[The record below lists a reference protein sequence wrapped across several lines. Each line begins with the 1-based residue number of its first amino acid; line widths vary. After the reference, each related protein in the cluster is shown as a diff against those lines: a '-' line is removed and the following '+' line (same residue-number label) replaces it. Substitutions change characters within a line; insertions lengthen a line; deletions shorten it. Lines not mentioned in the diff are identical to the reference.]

1 MAPSL
6 GATNMV
12 VKSPAIN
19 WSETAPAEKVRGS
32 QQICADTSKRNQIG
46 RGFKAHA
53 NGAGRTLKMLL
64 AFSRLRL
71 PRPKSTLR
79 AGFEIGQIDRCARG
93 IYSGAQQ
100 AAL

>member
-1 MAPSL
+1 
-6 GATNMV
+6 MV

-19 WSETAPAEKVRGS
+19 WSETASAEKVRA
-32 QQICADTSKRNQIG
+32 QQICADTSKRDQIG
-46 RGFKAHA
+46 RRFKAHD
-53 NGAGRTLKMLL
+53 GAGGTLEMLL
-64 AFSRLRL
+64 AFFRLRL

-93 IYSGAQQ
+93 INSGAQL